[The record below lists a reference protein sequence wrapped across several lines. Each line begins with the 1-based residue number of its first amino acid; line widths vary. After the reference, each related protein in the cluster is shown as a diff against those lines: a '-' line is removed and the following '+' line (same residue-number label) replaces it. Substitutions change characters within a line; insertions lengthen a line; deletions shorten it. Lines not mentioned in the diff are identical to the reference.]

1 MSQAGIVDFEGSH
14 PQVPTIFVTNSG
26 DAVPIANTLEI
37 LGTAVAAHSIPIR
50 TTGSGNTVTIE
61 AQYAS
66 ATASTGTTAAG
77 LASFNSTYFTV
88 DANGFV
94 SLVSSS
100 VSESFTVDAFT
111 APGTNPVT
119 PNGSGSITVT
129 GGQVAAGTT
138 TNVIR
143 TNSLAANTYTIQIQR
158 SQAVASS
165 TVGDNGVSHF
175 NSTYFTVDSNGFVSL
190 NGSGVGETITG
201 DTGGA
206 LSPTAGNWNILG
218 TSTAPGAI
226 PVQTSGSVSTLTIQ
240 IQKSQAIGATNAANV
255 GLAAF
260 NSTYFTVD
268 SNGFVSLN
276 GSGVGETITGNTGGA
291 LSPTA
296 GNWNIL
302 GSSTAPGTT
311 PVQTSGSVSTLT
323 IQVQKSQAIASTNA
337 TNVGLAAFN
346 STYFTVDANGF
357 VSLNGS
363 GVGETITG
371 NTGGALSPT
380 AGNWNILGTSTAAGT
395 TPVQTS
401 GSVSTLT
408 VQVQKSQAIASTNAT
423 NVGLAAFNSSFFTV
437 DSNGFVSLSGT
448 GSGQTITGNTGGA
461 LSPTAGNWNILGAG
475 GLTTSGSVSTLT
487 ISPSLGTQW
496 GVVYAPTTSSIATT
510 GAGTVAGQVLQSNVT
525 SAPTYSTATYPS
537 TTTINQLLY
546 SSANNTV
553 AGLATANRAVITTGA
568 TGTPVATALATDGQ
582 LIIGSTAGAPAA
594 ATLTAGSGITI
605 TNASNSITIAVTAG
619 TTVVETLTGNTG
631 GAISPTSGNINTLG
645 TGSITIVGSGSTL
658 TTQLTGLTN
667 HNVLVGAG
675 TATITNLAPSAT
687 SGVPLISQGSAA
699 DPIFGTAVVA
709 GGGTGSTSFNINGAV
724 YSNTTTTGALQAAT
738 LTSGQLL
745 IGGTTTP
752 AAATLTAGAGITITN
767 GNNSI
772 TIASSTGGFTWSDT
786 SGTVNAAVQN
796 GYFITGTC
804 TSTLPASPNEGDTIK
819 YIVDTTS
826 LLTITANTGQKI
838 RIATQ
843 LSAAAGTAVNT
854 QRGDAI
860 TLVYRSTGTTWFAE
874 GNPAGGWNVT

>member
-26 DAVPIANTLEI
+26 NAVPIANTLEI

-165 TVGDNGVSHF
+165 TIGDNGVSH
-175 NSTYFTVDSNGFVSL
+175 
-190 NGSGVGETITG
+190 
-201 DTGGA
+201 
-206 LSPTAGNWNILG
+206 
-218 TSTAPGAI
+218 
-226 PVQTSGSVSTLTIQ
+226 
-240 IQKSQAIGATNAANV
+240 
-255 GLAAF
+255 F

-302 GSSTAPGTT
+302 GA
-311 PVQTSGSVSTLT
+311 
-323 IQVQKSQAIASTNA
+323 
-337 TNVGLAAFN
+337 
-346 STYFTVDANGF
+346 
-357 VSLNGS
+357 
-363 GVGETITG
+363 
-371 NTGGALSPT
+371 
-380 AGNWNILGTSTAAGT
+380 STAAGT

-408 VQVQKSQAIASTNAT
+408 VQVQKAQAIASTNAT

-448 GSGQTITGNTGGA
+448 GSGQTITGNSGGA

-487 ISPSLGTQW
+487 ISPSLGTPW

-510 GAGTVAGQVLQSNVT
+510 GAGTVAGQVLQSNVS

-546 SSANNTV
+546 SSANNIV

-594 ATLTAGSGITI
+594 STYRF
-605 TNASNSITIAVTAG
+605 
-619 TTVVETLTGNTG
+619 
-631 GAISPTSGNINTLG
+631 SGNI
-645 TGSITIVGSGSTL
+645 
-658 TTQLTGLTN
+658 TN
-667 HNVLVGAG
+667 
-675 TATITNLAPSAT
+675 
-687 SGVPLISQGSAA
+687 
-699 DPIFGTAVVA
+699 
-709 GGGTGSTSFNINGAV
+709 
-724 YSNTTTTGALQAAT
+724 SN
-738 LTSGQLL
+738 
-745 IGGTTTP
+745 
-752 AAATLTAGAGITITN
+752 
-767 GNNSI
+767 
-772 TIASSTGGFTWSDT
+772 D
-786 SGTVNAAVQN
+786 
-796 GYFITGTC
+796 
-804 TSTLPASPNEGDTIK
+804 
-819 YIVDTTS
+819 
-826 LLTITANTGQKI
+826 
-838 RIATQ
+838 
-843 LSAAAGTAVNT
+843 
-854 QRGDAI
+854 
-860 TLVYRSTGTTWFAE
+860 
-874 GNPAGGWNVT
+874 